1 MNVLGQHSRTR
12 ELIARRPP
20 EVETRLRIAR
30 EPRCGLWMRGEVA
43 GEIGTDLIAAR
54 ADARTNRSHDIGRH
68 RAVVRRQRPNRHHH
82 CTRSRTFPSGVNRC
96 HRVRTAIRKQHRHA
110 IGDSDT
116 ERNRGIVRYG
126 NVGFRFR
133 QRPAV
138 RDEHICTVNLLH
150 PDKVVESH
158 AQRIGKRLLWRVEP
172 GAEVM
177 RRNGSQRATA

>member
-30 EPRCGLWMRGEVA
+30 EPRCGLWIRGEVSV
-43 GEIGTDLIAAR
+43 EVGTDLITAR
-54 ADARTNRSHDIGRH
+54 PNARTNRSHDIGRD
-68 RAVVRRQRPNRHHH
+68 RAVVRRQRRNRHHH
-82 CTRSRTFPSGVNRC
+82 CTRSRAFPSGVNRC

-110 IGDSDT
+110 IGHSDT

-126 NVGFRFR
+126 NIGFRLR
-133 QRPAV
+133 QRPPV
-138 RDEHICTVNLLH
+138 RDEHIRTVNLLH
-150 PDKVVESH
+150 ADKVVEPN
-158 AQRIGKRLLWRVEP
+158 AQRVGKRLLWRVEP